1 MGREADVHLIGA
13 LEKQI
18 EEGSGDII
26 KLKRTRNSV
35 LNISTRVPPEILGYI
50 FAWSL
55 ARNAGFDRLRK
66 GSYNFLLV
74 CHHWFEIASRTPEL
88 WVFWGNTLGDWKKR
102 YHRSGAAPLDLV
114 LDEDRLDRDEW
125 DINVIFD
132 GPLQDAVRDH
142 VMQDTIRQ
150 VHLRSASMCPHGRH
164 PS

>member
-1 MGREADVHLIGA
+1 MGREADVHLIRA

-55 ARNAGFDRLRK
+55 ARNAGFDGLRK

-74 CHHWFEIASRTPEL
+74 CHHWFEYTGASG
-88 WVFWGNTLGDWKKR
+88 FWG
-102 YHRSGAAPLDLV
+102 
-114 LDEDRLDRDEW
+114 E
-125 DINVIFD
+125 
-132 GPLQDAVRDH
+132 
-142 VMQDTIRQ
+142 
-150 VHLRSASMCPHGRH
+150 HLRGLEEAISPFWRRPSRPCIGRRSIGQGRMGH
-164 PS
+164 